1 MVPERSIASSM
12 RNHRKDTASVLCL
25 GNLRHR
31 KADMLSYLHFCPR
44 ALCQAATHILSPFG
58 FSVYFLDFILQPVDL
73 GGVDTE

>member
-1 MVPERSIASSM
+1 
-12 RNHRKDTASVLCL
+12 
-25 GNLRHR
+25 
-31 KADMLSYLHFCPR
+31 MLSYLHFCPR